1 MPGGGGYGDPF
12 ARDPALVARDVRY
25 GLIEPAQAEG
35 EYGVVLT
42 TKGEV
47 NAAATNR
54 RRASR

>member
-25 GLIEPAQAEG
+25 GLIKPDQAEA